1 MQIWFEESEF
11 LDRLKRTKQS
21 MEKHG
26 IDVLLATNPANMNYL
41 CGYDGWSFY
50 THQLVLV
57 AMDEPQPI
65 WIGRG
70 VDAAGARLTTYVKPE
85 NLIAYPDDYVQS
97 EDKHPMSFVA
107 ALIKDRG
114 WAPRRIGVEMESYYY
129 TAKCHEALQTG
140 LPQGRFSD
148 VTRLVNWVRSVKS
161 PREIEYMRD
170 AGQIVEKAMQVAV
183 EGIRPGVRQS
193 DVVANIYHAQI
204 SGTEAF
210 GGDYPTTPPMLP
222 SGKYSTAA
230 HLNWTDEVYQPN
242 TGTFIEIAGCR
253 HRYHC
258 PLARTVYL
266 GSPPTIVS
274 DTAKVVA
281 QGVEAALDTAKPGV
295 TCEEVE
301 AGWRRAIAASGIVK
315 DMRIGYSVGL
325 NYPPSWGE
333 NTMSLRPGDRTVL
346 QPNMTLHMVP
356 GIPLEHCSVY
366 ISETFRIT
374 ETGSEPLTRFPRKL
388 FVEH

>member
-1 MQIWFEESEF
+1 MQIWFEKSEF
-11 LDRLKRTKQS
+11 LERIDNTKRA
-21 MEKHG
+21 MERHG
-26 IDVLLATNPANMNYL
+26 IEVLLATNPANMNYL

-50 THQLVLV
+50 THQLVLL
-57 AMDEPQPI
+57 ALEEPEPI

-70 VDAAGARLTTYVKPE
+70 VDAVGARFTTFVE
-85 NLIAYPDDYVQS
+85 DHNLIAYPDHYVQS

-107 ALIKDRG
+107 ELIKERG
-114 WAPRRIGVEMESYYY
+114 WAGRRIGVEMDSYYY
-129 TAKCHEALQTG
+129 TARCHQALQSG
-140 LPQGRFSD
+140 LPDTCFKD

-161 PREIEYMRD
+161 PREIDYMRD
-170 AGQIVEKAMQVAV
+170 AGRIVERAMQTAV
-183 EGIRPGVRQS
+183 DGIEPGVRQS

-204 SGTEAF
+204 SGTAEF

-222 SGKYSTAA
+222 SGAYSRAS
-230 HLNWTDEVYQPN
+230 HLTWTDDVYAID

-258 PLARTVYL
+258 PLSRTVYL
-266 GSPPTIVS
+266 GTPRAKVT
-274 DTAKVVA
+274 DTAKVIA
-281 QGVEAALDTAKPGV
+281 EGIGAALDAAKPGATCEGVEAA
-295 TCEEVE
+295 
-301 AGWRRAIAASGIVK
+301 WRRAIAASGIVK

-333 NTMSLRPGDRTVL
+333 NTMSLRPGDHTVL

-356 GIPLEHCSVY
+356 GIPLEDCSVY

-374 ETGSEPLTRFPRKL
+374 ETGSEPLTNFPRKL
-388 FVEH
+388 FVKS